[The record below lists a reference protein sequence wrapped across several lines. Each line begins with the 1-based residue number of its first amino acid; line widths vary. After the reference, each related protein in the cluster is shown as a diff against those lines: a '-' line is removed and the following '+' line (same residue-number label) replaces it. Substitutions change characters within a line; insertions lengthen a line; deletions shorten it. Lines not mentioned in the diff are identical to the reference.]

1 MKTLKKPLLLSA
13 VIIFATVLVS
23 WNHLNNSTEE
33 LNTSAWSSLHEKNFQ
48 ALTEAEINALLAE
61 DEGFNFSPGKVAPP
75 AEDVLIQKIPGDN
88 NHVLMMAFYSKENY
102 SGQSF
107 SIENG
112 GHLVFSDDG
121 NGYDK
126 KAGDGLYTAKVAVDL
141 NEFRQKALSMTTQMK
156 KNGYKPIR
164 FDHRAMIVDP
174 DADESFDMQKW
185 ERGEAVSIS
194 GLTNAL
200 GDLDLSDNTVSS
212 GSSANTVLSNNL
224 HPLFLLMQPLLRSM
238 LSGLIV

>member
-1 MKTLKKPLLLSA
+1 MQKTRGLS
-13 VIIFATVLVS
+13 F
-23 WNHLNNSTEE
+23 HR
-33 LNTSAWSSLHEKNFQ
+33 
-48 ALTEAEINALLAE
+48 
-61 DEGFNFSPGKVAPP
+61 PGKVAPP

-88 NHVLMMAFYSKENY
+88 NHLLMMAFYSKENY
-102 SGQSF
+102 SGPF
-107 SIENG
+107 VSIENG

-141 NEFRQKALSMTTQMK
+141 NEFRQKALSMTAQMK

-185 ERGEAVSIS
+185 EKR
-194 GLTNAL
+194 
-200 GDLDLSDNTVSS
+200 
-212 GSSANTVLSNNL
+212 
-224 HPLFLLMQPLLRSM
+224 
-238 LSGLIV
+238 